1 MIILKIIGIVFGTL
15 IIIIL
20 TYLIIVI
27 FAPGFNVP
35 KQPISIAESST
46 SDTMD
51 KGPSSRKDVSF
62 TVEGSKVSAWLYL
75 PLNTSSPV
83 PCVVMNHG
91 FGGIK
96 DKVLESYAL
105 QFQEA
110 GIAALAYDYR
120 YFGES
125 EGEPRQLFSIPA
137 QLKDSAA
144 AIDYAR
150 SIEEI
155 DPDKIAI
162 WGTSA
167 GGGYGL
173 VHAAN
178 DKKIVCAIAQCAAL
192 DREKDGKNFFKRVGI
207 RSFLRLFMHAQ
218 RDKGRSRFGLSPHRI
233 PIVGKPGTIAFL
245 EAPGAF
251 DGYSKLI
258 AFYGTGNFINE
269 VCARALLTGA
279 ANPIDYA
286 KDVRC
291 PVLIQICEKDNL
303 VSMDSA
309 LKTAKILG
317 EYAEVKRYPIE
328 HFEIYL
334 GEHFEKSVDDQITFL
349 KKHLKS

>member
-1 MIILKIIGIVFGTL
+1 MAILKITGIVFGTL
-15 IIIIL
+15 IVIIL
-20 TYLIIVI
+20 IYLIIVI

-35 KQPISIAESST
+35 KQPISITESST

-51 KGPSSRKDVSF
+51 KAPPSRRDVSF
-62 TVEGSKVSAWLYL
+62 NVEGSKISAWLYL
-75 PLNTSSPV
+75 PENTSSPV

-96 DKVLESYAL
+96 DRVLESYAL
-105 QFQEA
+105 RFQEA

-125 EGEPRQLFSIPA
+125 EGEPRQLFSIPD
-137 QLKDSAA
+137 QLKDSAT

-150 SIEEI
+150 SLEEI

-173 VHAAN
+173 VLAAN
-178 DKKIVCAIAQCAAL
+178 DKKIVCAIAQCSAL
-192 DREKDGKNFFKRVGI
+192 DREEDGKAFIKRMGI

-218 RDKGRSRFGLSPHRI
+218 RDKGRSWFGLSPHKI
-233 PIVGKPGTIAFL
+233 PIVGKPGTLAMI

-251 DGYSKLI
+251 DGYAKLSS
-258 AFYGTGNFINE
+258 GNFINE
-269 VCARALLTGA
+269 VCARALLMTGA

-309 LKTAKILG
+309 LNTAKILG
-317 EYAEVKRYPIE
+317 EYAEVKQYPID
-328 HFEIYL
+328 HFDIYL
-334 GEHFEKSVDDQITFL
+334 GEHFEKSVGDQITFL
-349 KKHLKS
+349 KKHFKT